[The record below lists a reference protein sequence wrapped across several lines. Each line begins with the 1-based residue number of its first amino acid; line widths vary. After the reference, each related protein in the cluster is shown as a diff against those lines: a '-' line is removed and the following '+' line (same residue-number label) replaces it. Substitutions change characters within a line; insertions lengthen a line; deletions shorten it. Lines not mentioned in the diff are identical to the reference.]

1 MPQKYL
7 NHEILDQYSDKS
19 KSTLYKIAGVDLVV
33 KDFLLVMPAN
43 TDFNLVD
50 NSFSVFTVC
59 MLSMSSTVQCVND
72 FEQSTLTSND
82 YAISTDQ
89 PLKVIR
95 NSSSQR
101 AVLRFTISK

>member
-1 MPQKYL
+1 MCSSSLLWFANGPKYNLSVTDDLCIITIISEIVYL

-19 KSTLYKIAGVDLVV
+19 KPTLYKIAGVDLVV

-59 MLSMSSTVQCVND
+59 MFSMSSTVQCVND
-72 FEQSTLTSND
+72 FEQSTL
-82 YAISTDQ
+82 
-89 PLKVIR
+89 L
-95 NSSSQR
+95 
-101 AVLRFTISK
+101 

>member
-1 MPQKYL
+1 MKYL
-7 NHEILDQYSDKS
+7 TNIPIKASQRFIRLPELIWL
-19 KSTLYKIAGVDLVV
+19 L
-33 KDFLLVMPAN
+33 DFLLVMPAN

-89 PLKVIR
+89 P
-95 NSSSQR
+95 
-101 AVLRFTISK
+101 